1 MDSVED
7 AGLLSTHKLRLGM
20 KENSMF
26 ILLIF
31 ILAYR
36 HRRAGANGIGQIPV
50 RNLVTIARST
60 GERRGK

>member
-36 HRRAGANGIGQIPV
+36 HRRAGANGMAPV
-50 RNLVTIARST
+50 RNLATIARPA